1 MKRRF
6 FLKSMLATLGVGA
19 STGLYAWQIEPFW
32 LEFVKRSMPIRHLPA
47 ALQGKTLMQISDIH
61 VGNRFNWNFIIHSFE
76 KAQKLAPDIVVY
88 TGDFISYLDSEQFLQ
103 LETVMKS
110 SVKGKLGTFAILGNH
125 DYGVNWAQRE
135 VGQKVVEILENAGIR
150 VLRNQHAQV
159 AGLDLYGFD
168 DFWGPNF
175 HPEKALRH
183 YHADRASLV
192 LCHNP
197 DACDEDIWG
206 HYQGWILSG
215 HTHGG
220 QCKPPFL
227 PAPML
232 PVKNKKYS
240 AGEIDLQ
247 DGRKLYI
254 NRALGHLWQVRFNVR
269 PEITVFT
276 LEKEQ
281 I

>member
-6 FLKSMLATLGVGA
+6 FLKSILAALGVGVT
-19 STGLYAWQIEPFW
+19 TGLYAWQIEPFW
-32 LEFVKRSMPIRHLPA
+32 LEFVNRSMPIRHLPA
-47 ALQGKTLMQISDIH
+47 GLEGKTLLQISDIH
-61 VGNRFNWNFIIHSFE
+61 VGNRFNWNFIIRSFE
-76 KAQKLAPDIVVY
+76 KAQELAPDIVVY
-88 TGDFISYLDSEQFLQ
+88 TGDYISYLNAEQFVQ

-110 SVKGKLGTFAILGNH
+110 AVKGRLGTFAILGNH
-125 DYGVNWAQRE
+125 DYGLNWTQQE
-135 VGQKVVEILENAGIR
+135 VGQKVVEILENTGIR
-150 VLRNQHAQV
+150 VLRNEHVEV
-159 AGLDLYGFD
+159 AGLHLYGFD

-175 HPEKALRH
+175 QPQNALQH
-183 YHADRASLV
+183 YRTDQPGIV

-206 HYQGWILSG
+206 NYQGWILSG

-227 PAPML
+227 PAPLL
-232 PVKNKKYS
+232 PVKNKKYT
-240 AGEIDLQ
+240 AGEFDLK

-254 NRALGHLWQVRFNVR
+254 NRDLGHLWQVRFNVR
-269 PEITVFT
+269 PEITVFR
-276 LEKEQ
+276 LEKEE